1 MGDAETMSV
10 REAAEALGVDPSTVY
25 KLIRAGKLA
34 ADEKKFIRRNRFR
47 VRRESV
53 DRLLRGD

>member
-1 MGDAETMSV
+1 MSV